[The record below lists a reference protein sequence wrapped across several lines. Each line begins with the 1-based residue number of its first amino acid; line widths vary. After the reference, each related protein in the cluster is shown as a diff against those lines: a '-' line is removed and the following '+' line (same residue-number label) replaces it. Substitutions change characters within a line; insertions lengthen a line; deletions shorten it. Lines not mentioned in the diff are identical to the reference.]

1 MNEKH
6 KRLSISERRRIDTA
20 QGADVLFQTP
30 SVIRPQEP
38 VPKKAEEPEELRVK
52 TTIYPTKG
60 KLQQLEF
67 LKVRLS
73 GERDK
78 RVKKMDLFDEAIDL
92 LLEKYSNP

>member
-6 KRLSISERRRIDTA
+6 KRISINERRKIDTA
-20 QGADVLFQTP
+20 QGANVLFQTP
-30 SVIRPQEP
+30 SIVKQQEP
-38 VPKKAEEPEELRVK
+38 VLEKAQEPQETRVK
-52 TTIYPTKG
+52 TTIYPTKN

-73 GERDK
+73 SERDK

-92 LLEKYSNP
+92 LLEKYGES